1 MKILRLAPYVTI
13 PDNRQF
19 ARNLTGFG
27 RSVWDIS
34 RHMADKGDEVHL
46 FTYACTNGLELDG
59 VTFISHR
66 ITDCITSARLADL
79 PKAIRIAVSGPK
91 QKSVGQ
97 LKRARRVLLQG
108 RIEWI
113 IEKEHPDIVH
123 VHGLDEPFL
132 VASQRANRPFVVTL
146 HGLNSLSPGISY
158 EAQQAEKRL
167 VENINEAGIHISVIS
182 SSVRDTMLDRWSI
195 SFPDN
200 IHVIPHGVDSS
211 KFRSAALKEELRR
224 EYGIPQE
231 TMVILN
237 VASLI
242 PLKNQMAILA
252 ALEHLLP
259 NDHILCI
266 LVGQG
271 PDQARLMQ
279 YVNEHE
285 LDRFVQ
291 LVGHVEGQTLVDYYR
306 LADVFV
312 FASVAEGF
320 GRPMLEAMAAGLPVV
335 TYEDLGAVKDIY
347 NPSCMS
353 LVKDRNPEELA
364 NALRGALCREWEPR
378 DIEKWASRFT
388 WDEVVNQYVKLY
400 ELAKSDFQHSACVGL
415 GERS

>member
-13 PDNRQF
+13 PDNRQY

-34 RHMADKGDEVHL
+34 RYMADKGEEVHL
-46 FTYACTNGLELDG
+46 FTYACTSGLELDG

-66 ITDCITSARLADL
+66 ITDCITSARLADW
-79 PKAIRIAVSGPK
+79 PKAIRTAVSGPG
-91 QKSVGQ
+91 QESVRQ
-97 LKRARRVLLQG
+97 LKMARHVLLQG
-108 RIEWI
+108 CIERI
-113 IEKEHPDIVH
+113 IEKENPDIVH
-123 VHGLDEPFL
+123 IHGLIEPFL

-146 HGLNSLSPGISY
+146 HGLNSLGPGISY

-167 VENINEAGIHISVIS
+167 VENINEAQIHISAIS
-182 SSVRDTMLDRWSI
+182 SSVRDTILDRWSI
-195 SFPDN
+195 SHPDN

-211 KFRSAALKEELRR
+211 RFSSASSKEELRR
-224 EYGIPQE
+224 EYGIPRE

-259 NDHILCI
+259 DDHILCI
-266 LVGQG
+266 LVGRG
-271 PDQARLMQ
+271 PDRARLMQ
-279 YVNEHE
+279 FINEHE

-291 LVGHVEGQTLVDYYR
+291 LVGHAEGQTLVDYYR

-312 FASVAEGF
+312 FPSIAEGF

-335 TYEDLGAVKDIY
+335 TYEALGAVKDVF
-347 NPSCMS
+347 NPSCML
-353 LVKDRNPEELA
+353 LVKERNPEALA
-364 NALRGALCREWEPR
+364 HAIRDALYEEW
-378 DIEKWASRFT
+378 DYANIEEWASRFT
-388 WDEVVNQYVKLY
+388 WDKVVDQYVKLY
-400 ELAKSDFQHSACVGL
+400 ELVKSNW
-415 GERS
+415 

>member
-34 RHMADKGDEVHL
+34 RHMADKGEEVHL
-46 FTYACTNGLELDG
+46 FTYACTGGLELDG

-66 ITDCITSARLADL
+66 ISDCITSARLADL
-79 PKAIRIAVSGPK
+79 PKAIRTAVSGPR
-91 QKSVGQ
+91 QESVRL
-97 LKRARRVLLQG
+97 LKRARRILLQG
-108 RIEWI
+108 RIESI

-132 VASQRANRPFVVTL
+132 VASRRANRPLVVTL
-146 HGLNSLSPGISY
+146 HGLYSLKPEISQ
-158 EAQQAEKRL
+158 EEQEVERTL
-167 VENINEAGIHISVIS
+167 VEDINEAGIHVSVIS
-182 SSVRDTMLDRWSI
+182 SSVRNTILNRWSI
-195 SFPDN
+195 NFPDN

-211 KFRSAALKEELRR
+211 RFRSAASKEELRR

-271 PDQARLMQ
+271 PDRARLMQ
-279 YVNEHE
+279 FINEHE
-285 LDRFVQ
+285 LDKFVQ

-312 FASVAEGF
+312 FPSIAEGF

-335 TYEDLGAVKDIY
+335 TYEDLGAVKDFF

-353 LVKDRNPEELA
+353 LVKGRNPKTLA
-364 NALRGALCREWEPR
+364 DAIRDALYREWNNAS
-378 DIEKWASRFT
+378 IEEWASRFT
-388 WDEVVNQYVKLY
+388 WDRVVDQYVELY
-400 ELAKSDFQHSACVGL
+400 ELARSDFLTTDRVVLGGGL
-415 GERS
+415 

>member
-13 PDNRQF
+13 SGIRQF
-19 ARNLTGFG
+19 SRNLTGFG

-34 RHMADKGDEVHL
+34 RYMADKGEEVHL
-46 FTYACTNGLELDG
+46 FTYVCTNGLALDG

-66 ITDCITSARLADL
+66 ITDCITSARLTDL
-79 PKAIRIAVSGPK
+79 PKATQIAVSGLQQEPLR
-91 QKSVGQ
+91 QFKS
-97 LKRARRVLLQG
+97 ARYVLLRG
-108 RIEWI
+108 YVERI

-123 VHGLDEPFL
+123 VHGLDTSLL
-132 VASQRANRPFVVTL
+132 VAAQRANRPFITTL
-146 HGLNSLSPGISY
+146 HGLYSLEPGISH
-158 EAQQAEKRL
+158 EAQEVEGKL

-182 SSVRDTMLDRWSI
+182 GSVKDTILDRWSI

-211 KFRSAALKEELRR
+211 RFRSAASKEELRR
-224 EYGIPQE
+224 KYDIPQE
-231 TMVILN
+231 AMVILN

-259 NDHILCI
+259 NEHILCI

-271 PDQARLMQ
+271 PDRSRLMQ
-279 YVNEHE
+279 FINEHE
-285 LDRFVQ
+285 LDRFAQ
-291 LVGHVEGQTLVDYYR
+291 LVGHAEGQTLVDYYR

-312 FASVAEGF
+312 FPSIAEGF

-335 TYEDLGAVKDIY
+335 TYEDLGAAKDLF

-353 LVKDRNPEELA
+353 LVKGRNPEELA
-364 NALRGALCREWEPR
+364 HVIRDALCRQWDYASIEEWG
-378 DIEKWASRFT
+378 ARFT
-388 WDEVVNQYVKLY
+388 WDKVVDQYVELY
-400 ELAKSDFQHSACVGL
+400 DLAKSDFRLTDRVAL
-415 GERS
+415 GEGL